1 MTEAHTNTA
10 DSSGVAGPGRP
21 APFTVDPWD
30 PGYATALTDAAAADL
45 DTSSAQLNV
54 ELEAPSAQWAPRT
67 PPPDAWAPD
76 EVLIVD
82 GVRRVDARIWFAPER
97 EAVPSLGLAG
107 SWAAGVVRLN
117 GAARVD
123 TITVERGVFTPCG
136 SAAPIHTPIA
146 DYPIRPCAGGD
157 PVALSLALQQRLVQL
172 EVDTATA
179 LQGSN
184 DLLMADGPLRGR
196 QHLPR
201 AVGYIK
207 THHAAYLPPELNMV
221 VSALGPGQRT
231 PVFTVGTSWSRHSW
245 YVKLPVQSAAPWAG
259 VVRCECSVDLRR
271 DDAIRLADTV
281 TLLLPRLASA
291 AHKDPRAPQNL
302 VPIGGLER
310 LLRHRLG
317 DARKLHR
324 QLSVAASHR
333 PWS

>member
-10 DSSGVAGPGRP
+10 DSSGAAGPARP
-21 APFTVDPWD
+21 ARFTVDPWD

-45 DTSSAQLNV
+45 DTSTAQLNV
-54 ELEAPSAQWAPRT
+54 EFETPSAQWAPRT
-67 PPPDAWAPD
+67 PHPDAWTPD

-82 GVRRVDARIWFAPER
+82 GVRRVDARIWFAPQGEG
-97 EAVPSLGLAG
+97 VPSLGLAG

-146 DYPIRPCAGGD
+146 DYAVRPCAGGE
-157 PVALSLALQQRLVQL
+157 PEALSLALQQRLAQL
-172 EVDTATA
+172 EVHTAGA
-179 LQGSN
+179 LRSDN
-184 DLLMADGPLRGR
+184 DLLVADGPLRFR
-196 QHLPR
+196 SHLPR

-207 THHAAYLPPELNMV
+207 THHTAYLPPELNAV
-221 VSALGPGQRT
+221 VSALRPSQRT
-231 PVFTVGTSWSRHSW
+231 PVFTVGTTWSRHSW
-245 YVKLPVQSAAPWAG
+245 YLKLPVESTAPWAG
-259 VVRCECSVDLRR
+259 VVRCECSVDLGRS
-271 DDAIRLADTV
+271 DAVRLADTV
-281 TLLLPRLASA
+281 TRVLPRLASA

-302 VPIGGLER
+302 VPIGGLEK

-324 QLSVAASHR
+324 QLSVAASHQLR
-333 PWS
+333 S